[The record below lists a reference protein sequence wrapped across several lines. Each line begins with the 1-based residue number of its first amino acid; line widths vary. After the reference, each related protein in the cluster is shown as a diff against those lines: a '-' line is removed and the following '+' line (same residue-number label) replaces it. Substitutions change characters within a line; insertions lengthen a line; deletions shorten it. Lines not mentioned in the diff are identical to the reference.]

1 MGRTTGVRELSTK
14 DKICLAACS
23 ILGKEYHRT
32 AFLMCR
38 NIHTKNESS
47 INAMQSDWLN
57 NEKAKQF
64 RREIR
69 SLYADTLMEDAQE
82 GEELSEKQLLRI
94 VERGIV
100 TEPDKKK
107 QADMSL
113 KLVQYRRD
121 ASVGD
126 SEDRRHFYIPYVSHC
141 RTCQIAKLF
150 KEFQDSIEKID
161 KK

>member
-1 MGRTTGVRELSTK
+1 MGRATGVRELSTK
-14 DKICLAACS
+14 DKIGLAACA

-32 AFLMCR
+32 AFLLCR
-38 NIHTKNESS
+38 NISTTNEDS
-47 INAMQSDWLN
+47 IKAMQSDWLN

-64 RREIR
+64 RKEIR

-121 ASVGD
+121 ANVGD
-126 SEDRRHFYIPYVSHC
+126 SEDRRHFYLPYVSHC
-141 RTCQIAKLF
+141 RTCQIAKIF
-150 KEFQDSIEKID
+150 MEFQNSFEEK
-161 KK
+161 K